1 MRNASSAQTRYSF
14 LSSFDARPDALA
26 SGRAGVRGLPALFV
40 IICSPVSVALYV
52 IYFYILARTVLTA
65 VRIERP
71 VCGRSI
77 RLVND

>member
-1 MRNASSAQTRYSF
+1 MRHLRKHVILFF
-14 LSSFDARPDALA
+14 LLLMRGPMPWHRGAR
-26 SGRAGVRGLPALFV
+26 GGRGLPALFV

-65 VRIERP
+65 VRIECP

>member
-1 MRNASSAQTRYSF
+1 MLF
-14 LSSFDARPDALA
+14 ILSSFDARPDALA

-40 IICSPVSVALYV
+40 IICSPVFIVLYV

-71 VCGRSI
+71 AHGCSI
-77 RLVND
+77 RLVNN